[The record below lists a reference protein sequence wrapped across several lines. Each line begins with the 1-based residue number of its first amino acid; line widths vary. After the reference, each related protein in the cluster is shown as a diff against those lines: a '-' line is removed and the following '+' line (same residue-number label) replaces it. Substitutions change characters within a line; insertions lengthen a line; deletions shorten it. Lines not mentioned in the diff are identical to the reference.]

1 MIQQKR
7 QRWYPYLLIF
17 PTLLVIGLI
26 LVYPIFKGLL
36 LSFQDHVLTRPV
48 PAGERFIGFANYT
61 KMLHDHIF
69 WVSLGKTVWWVF
81 GSVSFQLLL
90 GMITAL
96 LLNQEFR
103 GRALAR
109 GLVLIPWVL
118 PSVVS
123 ALLWAWIMDGTYGL
137 VNDVLMRTNL
147 IQENIPWLANPKTA
161 FPVVI
166 ATNIWKGFPFFAV
179 SLLAALQ
186 SIPKSLYEAAEID
199 GAGGWRQYTN
209 VTLPH
214 LKKVIITTTVLRL
227 IWTANT
233 TDLIFTMTQ
242 GGPGYTTN
250 VLALYTYLTA
260 WTDLDFGYSSAMAIS
275 LMLIMLV
282 FIGLYLKLVNRNYEE
297 I

>member
-1 MIQQKR
+1 M
-7 QRWYPYLLIF
+7 L
-17 PTLLVIGLI
+17 
-26 LVYPIFKGLL
+26 
-36 LSFQDHVLTRPV
+36 QD
-48 PAGERFIGFANYT
+48 
-61 KMLHDHIF
+61 DIF
-69 WVSLGKTVWWVF
+69 WISLGKTFWWVF
-81 GSVSFQLLL
+81 GSVTFQALL
-90 GMITAL
+90 GMCTAL
-96 LLNQEFR
+96 LLNQKFR
-103 GRALAR
+103 GRVIAR

-137 VNDVLMRTNL
+137 INDVLMRLHL

-166 ATNIWKGFPFFAV
+166 ATNIWKGFPFFAI
-179 SLLAALQ
+179 SFLAGLQ
-186 SIPKSLYEAAEID
+186 SIPKTLYEAADID
-199 GAGGWRQYTN
+199 GAGN
-209 VTLPH
+209 VKQFIHVTIPH

-233 TDLIFTMTQ
+233 TDLIFTMTE

-260 WTDLDFGYSSAMAIS
+260 WTDLDFGYSSAMAIT

-282 FIGLYLKLVNRNYEE
+282 FIGIYLKLVNRNYEE